1 VDLDH
6 DIGRIS
12 GNVTTL
18 DPGTNTLTVLGI
30 RGIQLP
36 SGATA
41 DRVNSN
47 GIIRNNTTTGYVEA
61 YSNGTWV
68 SIGAAASGP
77 LDGLTDVTITSP
89 AANQVLGFNGTE
101 WTNNAVSP
109 TSYST
114 DISSWT
120 LISGNQYYA
129 DVTHNLGTQSIAV
142 SFVNLANNE
151 FIAPG
156 KVVVTNTNSI
166 RVTVTGNTRTLRCT
180 VLANGVA
187 IAATT
192 ANAVTV
198 KSGGVNTVNTPHS
211 ALNFT
216 GAGVTVVDSGSGTAT
231 IDISPPVST
240 TPLRTFSYYSS
251 SMESPNNANW
261 AVNALAPSVADPTN
275 SALLVRQFSNT
286 VEQGVGCMV
295 TVPPTATNVTFRFKG
310 RPLTAPGAAAVVQPK
325 LYIRSIPNGAAVGA
339 WSAATNFTNI
349 AIPTNAFFQYSSQS
363 FTIAAL
369 GLAVNGLYQ
378 LELTRSTTVTG
389 GTQLASNW
397 LLAEFTIEFT

>member
-1 VDLDH
+1 MDLDH
-6 DIGRIS
+6 DIGKTS
-12 GNVTTL
+12 GITTL
-18 DPGTNTLTVLGI
+18 DPGTSALTVLGTT
-30 RGIQLP
+30 GVVLP
-36 SGATA
+36 SGTTA
-41 DRVNSN
+41 NRVNTN
-47 GIIRNNTTTGYVEA
+47 GSIRYNSTTGFVEA
-61 YSNGTWV
+61 YSGATWANIT
-68 SIGAAASGP
+68 SASALS
-77 LDGLTDVTITSP
+77 LDGLTDVVITAP
-89 AANQVLGFNGTE
+89 ATNQVLGFDGTN

-114 DISSWT
+114 DISVWT

-129 DVTHNLGTQSIAV
+129 DVTHNLGTQSIAT

-151 FIAPG
+151 FISPG
-156 KVVVTNTNSI
+156 KVVVTNNNSI
-166 RVTVTGNTRTLRCT
+166 RVTVTGNSRTLRCT

-187 IAATT
+187 VAAQT
-192 ANAVTV
+192 ANAVVV
-198 KSGGVNTVNTPHS
+198 KSLGTNVVNTPHS

-231 IDISPPVST
+231 IDITPPA
-240 TPLRTFSYYSS
+240 PLRTFLYYSS
-251 SMESPNNANW
+251 SLESPNNANW
-261 AVNALAPSVADPTN
+261 AVNALAPSISDPTN

-286 VEQGVGCMV
+286 VEQGVGCMI
-295 TVPPTATNVTFRFKG
+295 TVPPTATDVTFKFKG

-325 LYIRSIPNGAAVGA
+325 LYVRSIPMGAAVGA

-349 AIPTNAFFQYSSQS
+349 AIPTNAFFQYSTQT

-378 LELTRSTTVTG
+378 LELTRSATVTG